1 MNENEFAELAAG
13 AALGAL
19 SPDDQQRYH
28 AALVANP
35 EWQRIA
41 DADAAVAA
49 TPAEGVAPVA
59 PPVDLRS
66 SLLARIATTPQN
78 GEVFVES
85 APANGSAREPDS
97 EEGDDQASTA
107 SDRRPALGG
116 ETGAKA
122 PARRLRVLF
131 ALAACLALLVGVGVG
146 TVALNDYLNRP
157 ASVVALQEIQSA
169 DDAQQASVELAD
181 GGTATAHWSAS
192 VGEAVL
198 VADGIASLPDDQD
211 YELWFVR
218 GDQPISAGVFEAQ
231 DGSATALLSGDMHE
245 GDVIAITVEQ
255 AGGSPSGA
263 PTSDPIAAIP
273 TA

>member
-28 AALVANP
+28 AALAANP
-35 EWQRIA
+35 EWQKIA

-49 TPAEGVAPVA
+49 LLAEGVAPVA
-59 PPVDLRS
+59 PPADLRA

-78 GEVFVES
+78 GEVFVE
-85 APANGSAREPDS
+85 AADAAGSAREADS

-107 SDRRPALGG
+107 ASHRPALGG
-116 ETGAKA
+116 ETGAEA

-231 DGSATALLSGDMHE
+231 DGEATALLSGEMHE
-245 GDVIAITVEQ
+245 GDVIAVTIEQ
-255 AGGSPSGA
+255 AGGSPDGS
-263 PTSDPIAAIP
+263 PTTDPVIAIP